1 MPRLTE
7 DLLGGYVVNKLI
19 SDGKP
24 AAQATPAGLQAI
36 QQTAQNYQDVVSQHS
51 GEDLART
58 PDFVAPLQDPVSAI
72 SLTGGEI
79 PAYLQNNLTTV
90 GQRLVGQAAAETAST
105 LKDLYAQEG
114 IQEFVVANDGVRYAF
129 SPISGEYKE
138 IYDPNPSGFE
148 VATKVG
154 LDLATGGL
162 FSSTMGMY
170 QGIKEG
176 DVGAIL
182 ENGAKAWATMGVGS
196 ASSALDAA
204 KASGNIADIAN
215 ASQALDAAKQ
225 VSYGLNAVSSAVDG
239 NYGSMVT
246 NGLLSQ
252 GVDPVQMVAENVFN
266 MTPDD
271 YVLSF
276 DNPDDPFSDA
286 VVSAGNWDAVSAA
299 TTNAIGG
306 ALDGQDLDKIAQN
319 FVIDY
324 IKEGGD
330 LGDFSSTS
338 SFDFQTPESLKQ
350 FDKEVLQPIKETVTG
365 LVGQGVAEVAELAQT
380 IDDNIIDPTVSAVKK
395 AIDPIQEVADPI
407 LEQAAGTLGQ
417 AVAEVADV
425 AQTIDDEVI
434 DPIVAAIKENV
445 TQPIGNAIEQ
455 GGKAIN
461 EAVIEPTVAAVSN
474 VIDTVDQAIR
484 DIPNPTID
492 LPTVDLPS
500 VDMPSMDIPVP
511 RINLGSLFNFGK
523 SDELDPY
530 GNIIKYMDNT
540 VSYDSSIEDLA
551 NLLLSKSR

>member
-225 VSYGLNAVSSAVDG
+225 VSYGLNAVSAAADG

-306 ALDGQDLDKIAQN
+306 ALDGQNLDKIAQN

-338 SFDFQTPESLKQ
+338 SFDFETPESLKQ

-380 IDDNIIDPTVSAVKK
+380 IDDNIIDPTVSVVKK

-492 LPTVDLPS
+492 LPTI
-500 VDMPSMDIPVP
+500 DMPSMDIPVP